1 MTSSPSW
8 ISSFLQRLGEMPV
21 PLTGLAG
28 NGERLMERAMRQ
40 TQLPDGTSVPVLGQ
54 GTWMMGDEPGR
65 RDAEIAALREGIEL
79 GMTLLDTAE
88 IYGNGR
94 SEQLVAEAIDGRRDE
109 IFLVSKVAPG
119 NASRQGTIR
128 ACEASLRRLG
138 TDRLDLYL
146 LHWRGSVPLAET
158 VGALETLKESGKI
171 LRWGVS
177 NFDVDDMEELAAA
190 GGAGVQT
197 DQVLYNPSE
206 RGIEYDLLPM
216 LTEQGVPVMAYSPIG
231 QGGDL
236 LEDAALT
243 RIAERHD
250 ATPARVALAFVL
262 RQPGVIAIPKASSV
276 DHVRD
281 NAAALE
287 LTLDAKDMAE
297 LDAAFP
303 PPRGKQPLAI
313 I

>member
-1 MTSSPSW
+1 
-8 ISSFLQRLGEMPV
+8 
-21 PLTGLAG
+21 
-28 NGERLMERAMRQ
+28 MRQ

-158 VGALETLKESGKI
+158 VAALETLKESGKI

-190 GGAGVQT
+190 GGAAVQT

-243 RIAERHD
+243 RIAERHH

-297 LDAAFP
+297 LNAAFP

>member
-1 MTSSPSW
+1 
-8 ISSFLQRLGEMPV
+8 
-21 PLTGLAG
+21 
-28 NGERLMERAMRQ
+28 MRQ
-40 TQLPDGTSVPVLGQ
+40 TRTPDGTSVPVLGQ

-65 RDAEIAALREGIEL
+65 RDAEIAALREGIDR

-94 SEQLVAEAIDGRRDE
+94 SEELVAEAIEGRRDAL
-109 IFLVSKVAPG
+109 FLVSKVAPG

-128 ACEASLRRLG
+128 ACEASLQRLG

-158 VGALETLKESGKI
+158 VAALETLKDSGKI

-177 NFDVDDMEELAAA
+177 NFDVDDMAELAAA
-190 GGAGVQT
+190 GGEAVQT

-206 RGIEYDLLPM
+206 RGIEHDLLPM
-216 LTEQGVPVMAYSPIG
+216 LTEQGIPVMAYSPIG

-236 LEDAALT
+236 LDDATLA
-243 RIAERHD
+243 RIAERHG

-262 RQPGVIAIPKASSV
+262 RQEGVIAIPKASSV

-281 NAAALE
+281 NAAALD
-287 LTLDAKDMAE
+287 LTLDAQDMAE

-303 PPRGKQPLAI
+303 PPHSKQPLAI

>member
-1 MTSSPSW
+1 
-8 ISSFLQRLGEMPV
+8 
-21 PLTGLAG
+21 
-28 NGERLMERAMRQ
+28 MERAMRQ

-158 VGALETLKESGKI
+158 VAALETLKESGKI

-190 GGAGVQT
+190 GGAAVQT

-243 RIAERHD
+243 RIAERHG

-262 RQPGVIAIPKASSV
+262 RQPGIIAIPKASSV

-303 PPRGKQPLAI
+303 PPRFKQPLAI

>member
-1 MTSSPSW
+1 
-8 ISSFLQRLGEMPV
+8 
-21 PLTGLAG
+21 
-28 NGERLMERAMRQ
+28 MRQ
-40 TQLPDGTSVPVLGQ
+40 TTLPDGTPVPVLGQ
-54 GTWMMGDEPGR
+54 GTWMMGDEPTR
-65 RDAEIAALREGIEL
+65 RDAEIAALREGIER

-94 SEQLVAEAIDGRRDE
+94 SEQLVGEAIDGRRDD

-128 ACEASLRRLG
+128 ACEASLQRLG

-158 VGALETLKESGKI
+158 VAALETLKAAGKI

-190 GGAGVQT
+190 GGASVQT
-197 DQVLYNPSE
+197 DQVLYNPGE
-206 RGIEYDLLPM
+206 RGIEFDLLPM
-216 LTEQGVPVMAYSPIG
+216 LEAQGMPAMAYSPIG

-236 LEDAALT
+236 LEDATLV
-243 RIAERHD
+243 RIAARHD

-262 RQPGVIAIPKASSV
+262 RHKDIIAIPKASSV
-276 DHVRD
+276 AHVRD
-281 NAAALE
+281 NAAALD
-287 LTLDAKDMAE
+287 LALDAEDLAE
-297 LDAAFP
+297 IDAAFP
-303 PPRGKQPLAI
+303 PPRRKQPLAI